1 MSYADWL
8 DLLEKFNN
16 TNLDNE
22 SLEKLLSLE
31 GNPAF
36 NERLVP
42 VFVELIGARLQLSTN
57 KIIDELNNIFEDQ
70 NYMDFMLVSFKKEV
84 NYLIKMLDVKIL
96 DQPDRIALKAQ
107 IKEKVDKIYELLD
120 KKALEID
127 YTGVLSMLIK
137 SNGIKWS

>member
-1 MSYADWL
+1 M
-8 DLLEKFNN
+8 
-16 TNLDNE
+16 
-22 SLEKLLSLE
+22 
-31 GNPAF
+31 
-36 NERLVP
+36 R
-42 VFVELIGARLQLSTN
+42 I
-57 KIIDELNNIFEDQ
+57 DQ

>member
-42 VFVELIGARLQLSTN
+42 VFGELIGARLQLSTN

>member
-22 SLEKLLSLE
+22 SLEKLLSLD

-42 VFVELIGARLQLSTN
+42 VFGELIGARLQLSTN
-57 KIIDELNNIFEDQ
+57 KIIDELNNIFDDQ

>member
-31 GNPAF
+31 GNQAF

-42 VFVELIGARLQLSTN
+42 VFGELIGARLQLSTN

>member
-42 VFVELIGARLQLSTN
+42 VFGELIGARLQLSTN
-57 KIIDELNNIFEDQ
+57 KIIDELNNIFDDQ

-96 DQPDRIALKAQ
+96 DQADRIALKAQ

>member
-42 VFVELIGARLQLSTN
+42 VFGELIGARLQLSTN
-57 KIIDELNNIFEDQ
+57 KIIDELNNIFDDQ

>member
-22 SLEKLLSLE
+22 LLEQLLNQE
-31 GNPAF
+31 GNPSF

-42 VFVELIGARLQLSTN
+42 HFGELIGARLQLSVN
-57 KIIDELNNIFEDQ
+57 KIIDELNNIFDDQ

-84 NYLIKMLDVKIL
+84 NYLLKMLDVKIL
-96 DQPDRIALKAQ
+96 DQPQKMELKTQ
-107 IKEKVDKIYELLD
+107 IKEKVDKIYDLLD
-120 KKALEID
+120 TKALEID
-127 YTGVLSMLIK
+127 YTGVLSMMIK

>member
-22 SLEKLLSLE
+22 SLEKLLSLD

-42 VFVELIGARLQLSTN
+42 VFGELIGARLQLSTN
-57 KIIDELNNIFEDQ
+57 KIIDELNNIFDDQ

-96 DQPDRIALKAQ
+96 DQADRIALKAQ